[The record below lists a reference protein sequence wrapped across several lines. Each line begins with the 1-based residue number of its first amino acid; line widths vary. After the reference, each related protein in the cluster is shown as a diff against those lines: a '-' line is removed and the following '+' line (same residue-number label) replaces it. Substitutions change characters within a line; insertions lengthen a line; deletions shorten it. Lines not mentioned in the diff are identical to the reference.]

1 MKTFLPFL
9 VVIAMVFAA
18 PSGAYAKK
26 GKKDKPDP
34 TPAAPADPSNPVAA
48 LSPFIINLDGLLAL
62 NRAAK
67 STQAFA
73 TQAPGQLLVLRQ
85 EFVGQ
90 REKAADDQK
99 GLFDA
104 AIKTSDLISAALEDR
119 GKVVGDL
126 NASASV
132 NSDGKLQDPAKKDNL
147 TQGIKGGS
155 LSKAVGSIVERD
167 REKQAIARGEAQ
179 NAANGHALSSMAA
192 NQWNKRA
199 AQWHDQIAAAYG
211 QIK

>member
-1 MKTFLPFL
+1 M
-9 VVIAMVFAA
+9 
-18 PSGAYAKK
+18 G
-26 GKKDKPDP
+26 
-34 TPAAPADPSNPVAA
+34 
-48 LSPFIINLDGLLAL
+48 
-62 NRAAK
+62 
-67 STQAFA
+67 
-73 TQAPGQLLVLRQ
+73 
-85 EFVGQ
+85 E
-90 REKAADDQK
+90 REKAADDKK

-132 NSDGKLQDPAKKDNL
+132 SSDGKLQDPAKKDNL

-155 LSKAVGSIVERD
+155 TAKAVGSVVERD

-179 NAANGHALSSMAA
+179 NAANGNALSSMAA
-192 NQWNKRA
+192 NQWNQRA